1 MTQFVFPWIID
12 TFENAWKLT
21 FCFISCKYLYTY
33 FKADLS
39 LRLKSMLLKTCRERN
54 WINKLNIKII
64 YLARFTIP
72 WTPLRV
78 CDFWGYPEQ
87 SKWNVCQKSHLM
99 SALLLIYFFFLPLLF
114 SKSAIRKFNYNNS
127 LSVSST
133 FHEFRQ
139 VTVQISDTQKSVIG
153 NRVKR
158 KGNVVYT

>member
-99 SALLLIYFFFLPLLF
+99 SALLLIYFFFFHCCFQKVPSGSLTTTILF
-114 SKSAIRKFNYNNS
+114 QCRQLSMSSGRSQYRSQIHRK
-127 LSVSST
+127 V
-133 FHEFRQ
+133 
-139 VTVQISDTQKSVIG
+139 
-153 NRVKR
+153 
-158 KGNVVYT
+158 